1 VHSSA
6 FLKSSAKTTH
16 KMKIT
21 RRQLRMIIKEA
32 YEDRFT
38 AGAVNMGLDLRKAL
52 GKLSMSY
59 VRMGLDRD
67 EVAGILRDVADG
79 VER

>member
-1 VHSSA
+1 
-6 FLKSSAKTTH
+6 
-16 KMKIT
+16 
-21 RRQLRMIIKEA
+21 MIIKEA

>member
-1 VHSSA
+1 VKITGAS
-6 FLKSSAKTTH
+6 
-16 KMKIT
+16 MKIT
-21 RRQLRMIIKEA
+21 KRQLRQIIKEA

-38 AGAVNMGLDLRKAL
+38 AGAVNMGLDLRKDL
-52 GKLSMSY
+52 GKLSMTY